1 MNRSDSIAN
10 FAKALALAQP
20 HITNPPL
27 DAVNPHFRSRYATLA
42 AHISAVRAPLAAQ
55 GISVVQ
61 STRIDVP
68 GAVVVVTSLIHSS
81 GEWISSEIALPCG
94 ATPQTYGS
102 ALTYAR
108 RYALAALVGIVGDE
122 DDDANAATPQAKA
135 TPKPEKAEKGFLSLL
150 KLEPENAEKAKPQEL
165 STRPQGSA
173 LPEGYERF
181 KVQSCEML
189 SGSSS
194 GKSYWKA
201 SLLDELGGTHS
212 AVTFS
217 KTIGMRLIDSHLKTI
232 TAKTVSKTAKN
243 GQTYTDIID
252 VI

>member
-10 FAKALALAQP
+10 LAKALALAQP
-20 HITNPPL
+20 HIANPAL

-135 TPKPEKAEKGFLSLL
+135 TAALDARHALNVAKPAAK
-150 KLEPENAEKAKPQEL
+150 AEKAKPQEL

>member
-10 FAKALALAQP
+10 LAKALSLAQP
-20 HITNPPL
+20 HIHNPAL

-42 AHISAVRAPLAAQ
+42 AHIAAVRAPLAAQ
-55 GISVVQ
+55 GISVAQ

-81 GEWISSEIALPCG
+81 GEWLSSELALPSG

-108 RYALAALVGIVGDE
+108 RYALAALCGIVGDE

-135 TPKPEKAEKGFLSLL
+135 KEAPVKAAPKPKPAEY
-150 KLEPENAEKAKPQEL
+150 E
-165 STRPQGSA
+165 TRPQGSA

-189 SGSSS
+189 SGKES

-201 SLLDELGGTHS
+201 SLLDELGGVHS

-217 KTIGMRLIDSHLKTI
+217 KTIGMRLIDSYGQTI
-232 TAKTVSKTAKN
+232 TAKTLSKTAKN

>member
-10 FAKALALAQP
+10 LAKALALAQP
-20 HITNPPL
+20 HISNPAL

-42 AHISAVRAPLAAQ
+42 AHIAAVRAPLAAQ
-55 GISVVQ
+55 GISVIQ

-81 GEWISSEIALPCG
+81 GEWLSSELALPSG

-108 RYALAALVGIVGDE
+108 RYALAALLGIVGDE

-135 TPKPEKAEKGFLSLL
+135 KEAPVKAAPKAAP
-150 KLEPENAEKAKPQEL
+150 KAKPAEYE
-165 STRPQGSA
+165 TRPQGSA

-181 KVQSCEML
+181 KVTSCEML
-189 SGSSS
+189 SGKES

-201 SLLDELGGTHS
+201 SLLDELGGVHS

-217 KTIGMRLIDSHLKTI
+217 KTIGMRLIDSAGQTI

-243 GQTYTDIID
+243 GQTYTDVID

>member
-10 FAKALALAQP
+10 LAKALALAQP
-20 HITNPPL
+20 HISNPAL

-42 AHISAVRAPLAAQ
+42 AHIAAVRAPLAAQ

-68 GAVVVVTSLIHSS
+68 GAVVVVTSLIHAS
-81 GEWISSEIALPCG
+81 GEWISSELALPSG
-94 ATPQTYGS
+94 GTPQTYGS

-108 RYALAALVGIVGDE
+108 RYALAALCGIVGDE

-135 TPKPEKAEKGFLSLL
+135 AAKPEKPAPKPKPAEY
-150 KLEPENAEKAKPQEL
+150 E
-165 STRPQGSA
+165 TRPQGSA

-181 KVQSCEML
+181 KVQACEML
-189 SGSSS
+189 SGKES

-201 SLLDELGGTHS
+201 SLLDELGGVHS

-217 KTIGMRLIDSHLKTI
+217 KTIGMRLIDSFGQTI

>member
-10 FAKALALAQP
+10 LAKALSLAQP
-20 HITNPPL
+20 HIANPAL

-42 AHISAVRAPLAAQ
+42 AHIAAVRAPLAAQ

-81 GEWISSEIALPCG
+81 GEWISSELALPSG

-108 RYALAALVGIVGDE
+108 RYALAALCGIVGDE

-135 TPKPEKAEKGFLSLL
+135 KEAPVKAAPKVKAFSQ
-150 KLEPENAEKAKPQEL
+150 AEY
-165 STRPQGSA
+165 STRPQAPG

-189 SGSSS
+189 SGKES

-217 KTIGMRLIDSHLKTI
+217 KTIGMRLIDSAGQTI
-232 TAKTVSKTAKN
+232 TAKTMSKTAKN

>member
-10 FAKALALAQP
+10 IAKALALAQP
-20 HITNPPL
+20 HITNPAL

-42 AHISAVRAPLAAQ
+42 AHIAAVRAPLAAQ

-61 STRIDVP
+61 STRIDVL

-81 GEWISSEIALPCG
+81 GEWLSSELALPSG

-108 RYALAALVGIVGDE
+108 RYALAALCGIVGDE

-135 TPKPEKAEKGFLSLL
+135 KEAPVKAA
-150 KLEPENAEKAKPQEL
+150 PKAKPAALE
-165 STRPQGSA
+165 TRPQGSA

-189 SGSSS
+189 SGKES
-194 GKSYWKA
+194 GKTYWKA
-201 SLLDELGGTHS
+201 SLLDELGGVHS

-217 KTIGMRLIDSHLKTI
+217 KTIGMRLIDSAGQTI

-243 GQTYTDIID
+243 GQTYTDVID

>member
-10 FAKALALAQP
+10 LAKAIALAQP
-20 HITNPPL
+20 HISNPSL

-42 AHISAVRAPLAAQ
+42 AHIAAVRAPLAAQ

-68 GAVVVVTSLIHSS
+68 GAVVVVTSLIHAS
-81 GEWISSEIALPCG
+81 GEWLSSELALPSG

-108 RYALAALVGIVGDE
+108 RYALAALCGIVGDE

-135 TPKPEKAEKGFLSLL
+135 TAKPEK
-150 KLEPENAEKAKPQEL
+150 PEKAKPQEL

-189 SGSSS
+189 SGKES

-201 SLLDELGGTHS
+201 SLLDELGGVHS

-217 KTIGMRLIDSHLKTI
+217 KTIGMRLIDSYGQTI

>member
-10 FAKALALAQP
+10 LAKALALAQP
-20 HITNPPL
+20 HISNPAL

-42 AHISAVRAPLAAQ
+42 AHIAAVRAPLAAQ

-81 GEWISSEIALPCG
+81 GEWLSSDLALPSG

-108 RYALAALVGIVGDE
+108 RYALAALCGIVGDE
-122 DDDANAATPQAKA
+122 DDDANAATPPAKA
-135 TPKPEKAEKGFLSLL
+135 KEPPAKAA
-150 KLEPENAEKAKPQEL
+150 PKAKPAEYE
-165 STRPQGSA
+165 TRPQGSA

-189 SGSSS
+189 SGKES

-217 KTIGMRLIDSHLKTI
+217 KTIGMRLIDSFGQTI

>member
-10 FAKALALAQP
+10 LAKALALAQP
-20 HITNPPL
+20 ALKNPPL

-42 AHISAVRAPLAAQ
+42 AHIDSVRLPLATQ

-81 GEWISSEIALPCG
+81 GEWISSELALPSG
-94 ATPQTYGS
+94 GTPQTYGS

-108 RYALAALVGIVGDE
+108 RYALAALCGIVGDE
-122 DDDANAATPQAKA
+122 DDDANAATPPAKA
-135 TPKPEKAEKGFLSLL
+135 AAKSEKPERV
-150 KLEPENAEKAKPQEL
+150 KPPVYA
-165 STRPQGSA
+165 TRPQGSA

-189 SGSSS
+189 SGKDS

-217 KTIGMRLIDSHLKTI
+217 KTIGMRLIDAYGQTI

>member
-10 FAKALALAQP
+10 LAKALALAQP
-20 HITNPPL
+20 HISNPAL

-42 AHISAVRAPLAAQ
+42 AHIAAVRAPLAAQ

-81 GEWISSEIALPCG
+81 GEWISSELALPSG
-94 ATPQTYGS
+94 LTPQTYGS

-108 RYALAALVGIVGDE
+108 RYALAALCGIVGDE
-122 DDDANAATPQAKA
+122 DDDANAATPPAKA
-135 TPKPEKAEKGFLSLL
+135 KEAPVKAA
-150 KLEPENAEKAKPQEL
+150 PKAKPAEL
-165 STRPQGSA
+165 ETRPQGSA

-189 SGSSS
+189 SGKES

-217 KTIGMRLIDSHLKTI
+217 KTIGMRLIDSYGQTI

-243 GQTYTDIID
+243 GQTYTDVID

>member
-1 MNRSDSIAN
+1 MSNI
-10 FAKALALAQP
+10 AKALALAQP
-20 HITNPPL
+20 YMSNPAL

-42 AHISAVRAPLAAQ
+42 AHIAAVRAPLAAQ

-81 GEWISSEIALPCG
+81 GEWLSSELALPSG
-94 ATPQTYGS
+94 GTPQTYGS

-108 RYALAALVGIVGDE
+108 RYALAALCGIVGEE
-122 DDDANAATPQAKA
+122 DDDGNAATLPPAKA
-135 TPKPEKAEKGFLSLL
+135 TAAPVKAAPKPKPAEY
-150 KLEPENAEKAKPQEL
+150 E
-165 STRPQGSA
+165 TRPQGSA

-189 SGSSS
+189 SGIAS

-201 SLLDELGGTHS
+201 SLVDELGGVHS

-217 KTIGMRLIDSHLKTI
+217 KTIGSRLIESAGQTI
-232 TAKTVSKTAKN
+232 TAKTVIKTAKN
-243 GQTYTDIID
+243 GQTYTDVID

>member
-1 MNRSDSIAN
+1 MRHSESMSNI
-10 FAKALALAQP
+10 AKALAIAQP
-20 HITNPPL
+20 HISNPSL

-42 AHISAVRAPLAAQ
+42 AHIAAVRAPLAAQ

-81 GEWISSEIALPCG
+81 GEWISSELALPSG

-108 RYALAALVGIVGDE
+108 RYALAALCGIVGDE

-135 TPKPEKAEKGFLSLL
+135 KEAPVKAA
-150 KLEPENAEKAKPQEL
+150 PKAKPAEYE
-165 STRPQGSA
+165 TRPQGSA

-189 SGSSS
+189 SGKES

-201 SLLDELGGTHS
+201 SLLDELGGVHS

-217 KTIGMRLIDSHLKTI
+217 KTIGMRLIDSYGQTI

-243 GQTYTDIID
+243 GQTYTDVID

>member
-1 MNRSDSIAN
+1 LRRLEMNRSDSIAN
-10 FAKALALAQP
+10 LAKALALAQP
-20 HITNPPL
+20 YITNPPL

-42 AHISAVRAPLAAQ
+42 AHIDSVRLPLATQ

-68 GAVVVVTSLIHSS
+68 GMVVVVTSLMHSS
-81 GEWISSEIALPCG
+81 GEWISSEIALPSG

-135 TPKPEKAEKGFLSLL
+135 TAKPEKA
-150 KLEPENAEKAKPQEL
+150 AAKPKPEEY

-189 SGSSS
+189 SGKDS

-217 KTIGMRLIDSHLKTI
+217 KTIGMRLLDSAGQWI
-232 TAKTVSKTAKN
+232 TAQTKSKTAKN